1 MIDKTTTDAITDVV
15 QKEKHKR
22 PKRSEELQTH
32 MEPVENSRYIRHS
45 MEIMSWERP
54 NMANPREV
62 QDRINQYFT
71 LCDTNEMKPS
81 VEGLA
86 FAFDTDRKTLW
97 RWVNGIDSKYIP
109 DENRHIIKKAYTL
122 LNNLMADYMQN
133 GKINPVAGIFLMK
146 NTMDYRDETEVVIK
160 PDQAL
165 GEVQQADVIADKYK
179 LLPAEQIEE

>member
-1 MIDKTTTDAITDVV
+1 MNTQLEQVAGEVVKKRRTRPDKEV
-15 QKEKHKR
+15 Q
-22 PKRSEELQTH
+22 L
-32 MEPVENSRYIRHS
+32 EPGDNSKYIRHS

-54 NMANPREV
+54 DMTKPGEV
-62 QDRINQYFT
+62 SERISQYFR

-97 RWVNGIDSKYIP
+97 RWVKGVESKYIP
-109 DENRHIIKKAYTL
+109 DETRHALKKAYTL

-146 NTMDYRDETEVVIK
+146 NSMEYTDQTEVIIT
-160 PDQAL
+160 PNQAL
-165 GEVQQADVIADKYK
+165 GDIQEAEVIADKYK
-179 LLPAEQIEE
+179 LLPAEDPDPGHK